1 MTRAPGRART
11 ESDYPEDARG
21 GGTSLCVRGA
31 NTPIGPV
38 ESKDGPK
45 KNPRCLQTSR
55 CQFLAY
61 PCGPAQPRTQTAWAG
76 SAQHLLRAGQLLLT
90 WERGMARL
98 SSGDPE
104 LQREVGV
111 SEKWGYLLASP
122 PQCKGRALLATW
134 GSYHDLS
141 SFPPA
146 LGKSPSAHVG
156 FSLYFSGFL

>member
-1 MTRAPGRART
+1 MTRAPGRARP

-146 LGKSPSAHVG
+146 LGKSLSAHVG